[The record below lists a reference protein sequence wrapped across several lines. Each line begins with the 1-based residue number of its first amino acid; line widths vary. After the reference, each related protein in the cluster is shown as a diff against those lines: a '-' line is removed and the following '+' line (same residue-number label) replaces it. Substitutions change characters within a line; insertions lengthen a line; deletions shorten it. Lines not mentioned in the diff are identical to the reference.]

1 MNSDLAR
8 TAVVLGLVVW
18 LGGCATNA
26 ITEAPGDLRFGDAN
40 RQTMMAQVINPDP
53 VYTEPAQ
60 TSGAHAADAV
70 ERYRTDK
77 VKQPDTIRTTT
88 NTSSSQP
95 DSN

>member
-8 TAVVLGLVVW
+8 AVIVPVLVLT
-18 LGGCATNA
+18 LAGCASNA
-26 ITEAPGDLRFGDAN
+26 LTEKSGDLKFGDAN

-70 ERYRTDK
+70 ERYRTDT
-77 VKQPDTIRTTT
+77 VKQPDPVSTT
-88 NTSSSQP
+88 NSGTTQP
-95 DSN
+95 QSN